1 MNMRALARYLPSGRW
16 AVIAIPF
23 LWLLFFFAI
32 PFLIVLKISFS
43 RLAIAMPPY
52 TPIVEVVDKALH
64 LRLNLGNY
72 AALFTDPQYGL
83 AYLSSIR
90 IAVVSTVLCLLIG
103 YPMAYFI
110 ARMKP
115 ATRNIALMAV
125 VLPSWT
131 SFLIRVYAWI
141 GILDANGILNRFLLW
156 TGLVDA
162 PLRILYTPLAAY
174 IGIVYCYLPFMI
186 LPLYANLVQLDQRL
200 LEAAYDL
207 GARPWKAFVRI
218 TLPLMV
224 LPLYANLVKLD
235 LRLLEAAYDL
245 GAKPWQA
252 FLRITVPLSRS
263 GIIAGCMLV
272 MIPAVGEFVIPEMLG
287 GPDTLMIGR
296 VLWGEFFN
304 NRDWP
309 AASAVAIVM
318 LLLLLVPILVF
329 NRSQQRTLEGRL
341 A

>member
-1 MNMRALARYLPSGRW
+1 MNASGAKRWLPGIRA
-16 AVIAIPF
+16 AVIGAPY
-23 LWLLFFFAI
+23 LWLLLFFAI
-32 PFLIVLKISFS
+32 PFLIVLKISFAKMAV
-43 RLAIAMPPY
+43 AIPPY
-52 TPIVEVVDKALH
+52 TAIVEYVDSAFSVK
-64 LRLNLGNY
+64 LNLGNY
-72 AALFTDPQYGL
+72 TQLLSDSQYVV

-90 IAVVSTVLCLLIG
+90 IALISTLLTLLIG
-103 YPMAYFI
+103 YPMAYVI
-110 ARMKP
+110 ARMSP
-115 ATRNIALMAV
+115 SARNIAMMLV

-141 GILDANGILNRFLLW
+141 GILDSNGLLNRALMGM
-156 TGLVDA
+156 GLIDA

-174 IGIVYCYLPFMI
+174 IGIVYCYLPFM
-186 LPLYANLVQLDQRL
+186 
-200 LEAAYDL
+200 
-207 GARPWKAFVRI
+207 
-218 TLPLMV
+218 V

-235 LRLLEAAYDL
+235 HRLLEAAYDL

-252 FLRITVPLSRS
+252 FMRITLPLSRS

-304 NRDWP
+304 NRNWP
-309 AASAVAIVM
+309 LASAVAVVM
-318 LLLLLVPILVF
+318 LLLLLVPIIIF
-329 NRSQQRTLEGRL
+329 NRSQQRELEGKL